1 MYSYIESIVRH
12 LRDRSDRFERNI
24 ERNVARNIER
34 RHRDATSGAVTPVGI
49 ALAAAAHAA
58 SSTSSAGD
66 SGVVV
71 VVDPGPPTEPLSVI
85 PRPVPATMHVSV
97 LSARALVLAH

>member
-24 ERNVARNIER
+24 ER
-34 RHRDATSGAVTPVGI
+34 RHRDATSGPVTPVGI

-66 SGVVV
+66 SGVV